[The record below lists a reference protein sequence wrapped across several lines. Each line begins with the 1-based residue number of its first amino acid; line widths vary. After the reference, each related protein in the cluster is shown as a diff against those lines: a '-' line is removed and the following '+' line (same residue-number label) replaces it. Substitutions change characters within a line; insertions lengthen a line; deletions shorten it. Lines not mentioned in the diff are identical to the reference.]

1 MNPTRR
7 RRVAAGAVLAEARR
21 NPDAALAEARRNPDA
36 ALARPTGGEA
46 CRRRC
51 KGSECWRPRSRF
63 PIWSN
68 ASSSWCADIA
78 SGPGGRPGVS
88 VGGDHAAAEDVT
100 QDAFVAAYRGLPRF
114 RGEASLETWFYRI
127 LIRQAHSHR
136 RWRRVREALSGP
148 IRSDEAPDP
157 NPAGAGDPALRRRIG
172 AALEA
177 LSSHQRDAFVLVHL
191 EGFTVSETAAILGK
205 AEGTIKS
212 HLHRALSGLR
222 RGLGD
227 LRGGA
232 GERRE

>member
-1 MNPTRR
+1 MQGV
-7 RRVAAGAVLAEARR
+7 RVLEAAIALPDLEQRFVELVRGHRDRARR
-21 NPDAALAEARRNPDA
+21 TA
-36 ALARPTGGEA
+36 
-46 CRRRC
+46 
-51 KGSECWRPRSRF
+51 WRL
-63 PIWSN
+63 
-68 ASSSWCADIA
+68 
-78 SGPGGRPGVS
+78 
-88 VGGDHAAAEDVT
+88 VGGDNAAAEDVT

-114 RGEASLETWFYRI
+114 RGDASLETWFYRI

-222 RGLGD
+222 RTLGD
-227 LRGGA
+227 LRDGA
-232 GERRE
+232 GDPKE